1 MIVYVGVG
9 VCMRERTSALL
20 CVKERE
26 RVERVERVERE
37 RERERERK
45 EKVIK

>member
-26 RVERVERVERE
+26 RVERVER
-37 RERERERK
+37 ERERERK

>member
-1 MIVYVGVG
+1 MIVYVG

-26 RVERVERVERE
+26 RVERVERERE
-37 RERERERK
+37 REREERK
-45 EKVIK
+45 SNQVE